1 VLRLQCLQKL
11 NHNYYQIELTEF
23 AVDLKL
29 YKNPYR
35 VYLSAHSPLELPSDG
50 ILLVII
56 LLNKF
61 ANKIILISLD
71 LQKEF

>member
-1 VLRLQCLQKL
+1 
-11 NHNYYQIELTEF
+11 LTEF